1 MADQQGQKPT
11 YNHLIL
17 MAFSVVSERKSGKDI
32 TPAMLRAALMQRI
45 KDLDE
50 NNEWLEACGPP
61 EDTYKME
68 D

>member
-1 MADQQGQKPT
+1 MSEKPA
-11 YNHLIL
+11 YNHQMLL
-17 MAFSVVSERKSGKDI
+17 AFSVVSNDRKGKDI

-50 NNEWLEACGPP
+50 NNEWDEACGPP
-61 EDTYKME
+61 EDTYKVE